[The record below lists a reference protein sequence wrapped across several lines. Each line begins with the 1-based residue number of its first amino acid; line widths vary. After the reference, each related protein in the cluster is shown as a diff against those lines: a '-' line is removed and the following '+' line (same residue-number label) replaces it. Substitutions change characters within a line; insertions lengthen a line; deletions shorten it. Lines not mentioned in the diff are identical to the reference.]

1 MVNRRKL
8 FRKLVAVADN
18 VSIWFEEKF
27 NRNPK
32 KKFLE
37 MAQDRI
43 PLSHLE
49 KTIGKG
55 LDL

>member
-1 MVNRRKL
+1 MGKKRKL
-8 FRKLVAVADN
+8 FRKIVAISDN
-18 VSIWFEEKF
+18 ISIWIEEKF

-37 MAQDRI
+37 LAQDRI